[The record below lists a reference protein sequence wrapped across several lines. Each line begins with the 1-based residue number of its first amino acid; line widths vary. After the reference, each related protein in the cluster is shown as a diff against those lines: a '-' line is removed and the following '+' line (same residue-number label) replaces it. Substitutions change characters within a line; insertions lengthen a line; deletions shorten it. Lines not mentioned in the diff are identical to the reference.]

1 MKELHI
7 VNEQA
12 QVIDITPE
20 AEIEQKALAIPEKAR
35 MVVVTNNQSMQI
47 ADNTRDTIKA
57 MIKEVD
63 AVFKPMADK
72 AFQAHRAI
80 TGKWK
85 ETVQPLKD
93 ADLYLERQV
102 KSYLAEVKRI
112 ADLEAARIR
121 EEQRKIEEERILR
134 EAAEAEAQGNTQEA
148 EAIINEPVYVPYV
161 PPVVTT
167 PKVDNRRYRT
177 IPRARVTNTIAFLKW
192 AVNQSGWL
200 DCMTY
205 VQAALDRKAKALG
218 KEINNIPGL
227 EYYEE

>member
-1 MKELHI
+1 MES
-7 VNEQA
+7 VQA
-12 QVIDITPE
+12 IDITPTE
-20 AEIEQKALAIPEKAR
+20 EIEQKALAIPEKAR
-35 MVVVTNNQSMQI
+35 MIVVANNQSMQI

-63 AVFKPMADK
+63 SVFKPMADK

-93 ADLYLERQV
+93 ADLYLEKQV

-112 ADLEAARIR
+112 ADLEAARLR
-121 EEQRKIEEERILR
+121 EEQRKVEEERILR

-177 IPRARVTNTIAFLKW
+177 IPRARVIDKAALVRYV
-192 AVNQSGWL
+192 AAHPALLDLIDINQSVIN
-200 DCMTY
+200 T
-205 VQAALDRKAKALG
+205 KAKALG

-227 EYYEE
+227 SYYEE

>member
-1 MKELHI
+1 MES
-7 VNEQA
+7 VQA
-12 QVIDITPE
+12 IDITPTE
-20 AEIEQKALAIPEKAR
+20 EIEQKALAIPDMAHMIIVED
-35 MVVVTNNQSMQI
+35 NLSMQM
-47 ADNTRDTIKA
+47 ADNTRDAIKA

-63 AVFKPMADK
+63 TFFKPMADK

-85 ETVQPLKD
+85 ETTQPLKD

-112 ADLEAARIR
+112 ADLDAARIR

-177 IPRARVTNTIAFLKW
+177 IPRAKVIDKGALVRYVAAHPALLDLIDI
-192 AVNQSGWL
+192 NQSVIN
-200 DCMTY
+200 T
-205 VQAALDRKAKALG
+205 KAKALG

-227 EYYEE
+227 SYYEE